1 MHYAQI
7 MRIDISLLPALAA
20 AFMLV
25 FARIGAMVMLL
36 PGLGETNIP
45 VRIKLAIALL
55 LTLVILPLHRA
66 AYHIDMQSLT
76 PLLVLMLH
84 EIVIGIVLGATARV
98 TLSALQV
105 AGSVIAQQLGLGFV
119 TAVDPTQG
127 QQGLLIGNF
136 LTILGLTLLFATDS
150 HHLVIAAL
158 NDSYAIFSP
167 GEMMPSGDVAALAT
181 RAFAAA
187 FKIGMQLSAPFL
199 VFGLVFN
206 IGLGV
211 LARLM
216 PQMQVYFVGVPL
228 SILAG
233 FLIFALVIAAMMGT
247 FLDYFIGVMHDLIPL
262 KLKALEPMADEND
275 TSDKTEDPTQKRLDD
290 AHDRGDVAKS
300 QEINTW
306 FVIAGAT
313 LVLSTFS
320 GSIGGG
326 ILMPLRNLVANSWM
340 IHADGPGLLALS
352 QSLEYVLIAALG
364 VPLLMLALAAIA
376 GNMVQHR
383 LVWSGESLKPKF
395 SKISP
400 AAGAKRIF
408 GKQAAANFGKGLFKV
423 IALGVVMT
431 AILWPERH
439 RLEAFVRFDPAAI
452 LGVTTGLT
460 LHLLGAV
467 VAMLAVVA
475 IADYFFQYRQWFER
489 QKMSLQEMK
498 EEFKQSEGDPHV
510 KGRIR
515 QLRHARMKKRMMA
528 AVPKA
533 SVIITNPTHYA
544 VALSYE
550 RGMSAPVCVA
560 KGVDTIALKIREIAK
575 AHDIPIVENVPLAR
589 ALHAT
594 VEIDDE
600 IPVEHYHAVAEIIG
614 YVMGLKRGL
623 SGRRA

>member
-1 MHYAQI
+1 
-7 MRIDISLLPALAA
+7 
-20 AFMLV
+20 
-25 FARIGAMVMLL
+25 
-36 PGLGETNIP
+36 
-45 VRIKLAIALL
+45 
-55 LTLVILPLHRA
+55 
-66 AYHIDMQSLT
+66 
-76 PLLVLMLH
+76 
-84 EIVIGIVLGATARV
+84 
-98 TLSALQV
+98 
-105 AGSVIAQQLGLGFV
+105 
-119 TAVDPTQG
+119 
-127 QQGLLIGNF
+127 
-136 LTILGLTLLFATDS
+136 
-150 HHLVIAAL
+150 
-158 NDSYAIFSP
+158 
-167 GEMMPSGDVAALAT
+167 
-181 RAFAAA
+181 
-187 FKIGMQLSAPFL
+187 
-199 VFGLVFN
+199 
-206 IGLGV
+206 
-211 LARLM
+211 
-216 PQMQVYFVGVPL
+216 
-228 SILAG
+228 
-233 FLIFALVIAAMMGT
+233 
-247 FLDYFIGVMHDLIPL
+247 
-262 KLKALEPMADEND
+262 MADEND
-275 TSDKTEDPTQKRLDD
+275 AADKTEDPTQKRLDD

-306 FVIAGAT
+306 FVISGAT

-340 IHADGPGLLALS
+340 IHADGPGLMALA
-352 QSLEYVLIAALG
+352 QSLEYVLIAVLG

-408 GKQAAANFGKGLFKV
+408 GKQAAANLGKGIFKV
-423 IALGVVMT
+423 AALGAVMT

-439 RLEAFVRFDPAAI
+439 RLESMVRFDPATV
-452 LGVTTGLT
+452 LGATTSLT

-498 EEFKQSEGDPHV
+498 QEFKQSEGDPHI

-515 QLRHARMKKRMMA
+515 QLRHARMKKRMMS

-550 RGMSAPVCVA
+550 RGMPAPICVA
-560 KGVDTIALKIREIAK
+560 KGIDTIALKIREIAM

-594 VEIDDE
+594 VKVDEE
-600 IPVEHYHAVAEIIG
+600 IPVEHYHAVAQIIG
-614 YVMGLKRGL
+614 YVMGLKRGV
-623 SGRRA
+623 SSRRA